1 MLSRAGIKPAPTQS
15 LLRKGH
21 IFVKQVVHSLRSRD
35 VQVEDVPPP
44 CCQPNGLLVS
54 TVASFISNGTE
65 REMLKRG
72 GAGLIRQAVERPELI
87 RMVMRRVRSTGLAQV
102 AATLRSRM
110 DIPSPLGY
118 SSAGTVMEIGAGAQ
132 GFSVGDRV
140 ACAGAGFAAHAA
152 VNWVPQNLC
161 VKIPGQ
167 VSFEEAASVALG
179 AIALQGVR
187 IAGAS
192 VGERVAVIGLGLAG
206 LLTGQI
212 LKAAGCWVIGVDPDL
227 DRVLLARELG
237 FDEAYSSLAVRDREP
252 LGNSPGCDA
261 VILTAATPSR
271 RPVELAGELARD
283 RGIVVVVGDVR
294 VDVPRELYY
303 KKELQIRY
311 SRSYGPGRY
320 DPAYEEQG
328 RDYPRGY
335 VRWTEKR
342 NMDAYLDLV
351 ASGKIRVLPMITHRF
366 PVERAR
372 QAYDLV
378 AGRTPERPVGIVLN
392 YPHVAPLERKCQVRA
407 QDRMK
412 PNRAQKERE
421 LRIGWIGAGNFSR
434 SILLP
439 ALRRIE
445 GIKLVGVANASGIS
459 ANAAARRFGFEY
471 CATEAE
477 QVLSD
482 PGIDIVFIATRHHLH
497 ATMVAAGLERG
508 KHVFVEKPLC
518 VNEEEILQIQSACQ
532 DSSRLLAVGFNR
544 RFSRAARESARFLE
558 GQRGPLSILYRV
570 NVPTLPPGH
579 WGLDAEQGHGRIVGE
594 VCHFVDF
601 IQFLTQA
608 LPVRVQAW
616 PMPQSTGSVEDN
628 FEARIEMEDGSSAH
642 LSYLSTGASTLAKER
657 IELHGDGRTV
667 VVDDFKKCVFLDSH
681 RTRTLRLIRQD
692 KGHEAELRAFIQAIR
707 QGAPSPISFASLA
720 ATTRATLKIR
730 ESLRTG
736 EPRLVLEAERS
747 SSYFADR
754 AQARDDFGISRDGSD
769 CDPVVGRK
777 LEEQ

>member
-1 MLSRAGIKPAPTQS
+1 M
-15 LLRKGH
+15 
-21 IFVKQVVHSLRSRD
+21 KQVVHSLRSHEI
-35 VQVEDVPPP
+35 QVEDVPAPY
-44 CCQPNGLLVS
+44 CRPNGVLVS

-65 REMLKRG
+65 REIVKRG
-72 GAGLIRQAVERPELI
+72 GTGLICQALERPELI
-87 RMVMRRVRSTGLAQV
+87 RMVMRRVRSQGISQV
-102 AATLRSRM
+102 AATIRSRM

-118 SSAGTVMEIGAGAQ
+118 SSAGMVMEIGAGTQ
-132 GFSVGDRV
+132 GFAAGDRV

-152 VNWVPQNLC
+152 INWVPQNLC
-161 VKIPGQ
+161 VKIPGE

-187 IAGAS
+187 IAGVR

-212 LKAAGCWVIGVDPDL
+212 LKAAGCLVIGIDPDL
-227 DRVLLARELG
+227 ERAQLARELA
-237 FDEAYSSLAVRDREP
+237 FDEVYSSQAVRGSEP
-252 LGNSPGCDA
+252 LGNGPGCDA

-271 RPVELAGELARD
+271 QPVELAGELARD
-283 RGIVVVVGDVR
+283 KGIVVVVGDVR

-320 DPAYEEQG
+320 DAGYEEQG
-328 RDYPRGY
+328 RDYPLGY

-342 NMDAYLDLV
+342 NMEAYLALI
-351 ASGKIRVLPMITHRF
+351 AAGKVRVLPIITHRF
-366 PVERAR
+366 PVESAGS
-372 QAYDLV
+372 AYDLI
-378 AGRTPERPVGIVLN
+378 AGRAVERHMGIVLN
-392 YPHVAPLERKCQVRA
+392 YPHVAPFEKRVAVRA
-407 QDRMK
+407 SGRRK
-412 PNRAQKERE
+412 SNLPLGERP

-459 ANAAARRFGFEY
+459 AKAVARRFGFEY

-497 ATMVAAGLERG
+497 AAMVAAGLEHG

-518 VNEEEILQIQSACQ
+518 VSEEEIALIRPVYEGSLQI
-532 DSSRLLAVGFNR
+532 LGVGLNR

-570 NVPTLPPGH
+570 NAPALPPEH
-579 WGLDAEQGHGRIVGE
+579 WAVDSAQGHGRILGE
-594 VCHFVDF
+594 FCHFVDF

-628 FEARIEMEDGSSAH
+628 FEARIEMNDGSSAH
-642 LSYLSTGASTLAKER
+642 VSYLSAGASTLPKER
-657 IELHGDGRTV
+657 IEAHGAGRTV
-667 VVDDFKKCVFLDSH
+667 VVDDFRKCVFLNSH
-681 RTRTLRLIRQD
+681 RARTLRLIRQD
-692 KGHEAELRAFIQAIR
+692 KGHEAEMRAFIQAIR
-707 QGAPSPISFASLA
+707 QGGPSPIHFASLA
-720 ATTRATLKIR
+720 ATTLATLKIR
-730 ESLRTG
+730 ESLLTG
-736 EPRLVLEAERS
+736 EPKLVLNTENNSSYLAERLP
-747 SSYFADR
+747 
-754 AQARDDFGISRDGSD
+754 ARSQ
-769 CDPVVGRK
+769 V
-777 LEEQ
+777 